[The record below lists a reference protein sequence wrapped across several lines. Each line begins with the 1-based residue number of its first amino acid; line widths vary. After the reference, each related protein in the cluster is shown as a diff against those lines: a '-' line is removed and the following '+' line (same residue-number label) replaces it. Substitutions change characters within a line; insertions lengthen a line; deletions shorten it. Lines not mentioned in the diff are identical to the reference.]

1 MLSACLSFYLVDA
14 CLSRHSQPPPQ
25 TVGIGVPVAFVFLH
39 YLTTGDRLDLVHAL
53 LTISLTVLL
62 TGIITDLIK
71 VSVGRWFILDASNG
85 SVCRSYSSQTT
96 AGFLLPLFPGRS
108 GVV

>member
-1 MLSACLSFYLVDA
+1 MLTCLSFYLVVDA
-14 CLSRHSQPPPQ
+14 RLSRHSQPPPQ

-85 SVCRSYSSQTT
+85 SVCRSYSPQAT

-108 GVV
+108 GGV